1 MKKTLSVI
9 LTLVLLLS
17 SLTCFIVPA
26 YAIDEEGGWLVKLSA
41 SHEEENERDPDNR
54 ETPPLPGYKYTD
66 EGFTTI
72 SPDYKDFNP
81 HFSIVSSDVYDLYD
95 FSMTVK
101 VDDYSIYADNW
112 LSFTVWSECN
122 GFAQG
127 DTSGEYGYGWTSLV
141 RDMDSDGTF
150 DTFQEFDMS
159 KNKFDNKG
167 KFTHIGTVGNF
178 MPQNDKNE
186 ESDVI
191 NNAVFTFAIKDG
203 KMSIN
208 GVELSEAS
216 NDVIRRQ
223 FPNGLAYIG
232 VTLHSADSRGK
243 HKPQITILE
252 VNGEKPTGTDSREP
266 EDKQRYFGEMIP
278 SDSVPANTP
287 AIRFDT
293 SFDQENTTAAN
304 DRMPSVGSCRVGYS
318 PDNNNFA
325 VYVDDG
331 WAHYLTFNVKDEI
344 TYNANDFRMVAFL
357 FKDLCTC
364 SLNDGETACEFCS
377 ECENIGLRY
386 CAGTTLEPDNIS
398 VTDMLPV
405 PVNPVD
411 GNGDYVNTNEHYL
424 LAYAYIED
432 EENYIDRIN
441 AFRIDIRDHLNDDF
455 NQYEIVWGGV
465 FAKPEYVLQYVY
477 DQGYDHSR
485 LFDSFVEQGLIIED
499 EISCPPPVD
508 PPEDT
513 TSEPDT
519 NTDGTATATEIVE
532 DTFIT
537 NDTVVEDTSIDE
549 TALVDSNDKTER
561 VTENPSDDGDGAY
574 VIDLESLGCTS
585 TLSMTTAVVL
595 TSIVG
600 LGVTLKKK
608 KDE

>member
-191 NNAVFTFAIKDG
+191 I
-203 KMSIN
+203 M
-208 GVELSEAS
+208 
-216 NDVIRRQ
+216 Q
-223 FPNGLAYIG
+223 FL
-232 VTLHSADSRGK
+232 L
-243 HKPQITILE
+243 
-252 VNGEKPTGTDSREP
+252 
-266 EDKQRYFGEMIP
+266 
-278 SDSVPANTP
+278 
-287 AIRFDT
+287 
-293 SFDQENTTAAN
+293 
-304 DRMPSVGSCRVGYS
+304 
-318 PDNNNFA
+318 
-325 VYVDDG
+325 
-331 WAHYLTFNVKDEI
+331 
-344 TYNANDFRMVAFL
+344 
-357 FKDLCTC
+357 
-364 SLNDGETACEFCS
+364 
-377 ECENIGLRY
+377 
-386 CAGTTLEPDNIS
+386 
-398 VTDMLPV
+398 LP
-405 PVNPVD
+405 
-411 GNGDYVNTNEHYL
+411 
-424 LAYAYIED
+424 
-432 EENYIDRIN
+432 
-441 AFRIDIRDHLNDDF
+441 
-455 NQYEIVWGGV
+455 
-465 FAKPEYVLQYVY
+465 
-477 DQGYDHSR
+477 
-485 LFDSFVEQGLIIED
+485 
-499 EISCPPPVD
+499 
-508 PPEDT
+508 
-513 TSEPDT
+513 
-519 NTDGTATATEIVE
+519 
-532 DTFIT
+532 
-537 NDTVVEDTSIDE
+537 
-549 TALVDSNDKTER
+549 
-561 VTENPSDDGDGAY
+561 
-574 VIDLESLGCTS
+574 
-585 TLSMTTAVVL
+585 
-595 TSIVG
+595 
-600 LGVTLKKK
+600 
-608 KDE
+608 